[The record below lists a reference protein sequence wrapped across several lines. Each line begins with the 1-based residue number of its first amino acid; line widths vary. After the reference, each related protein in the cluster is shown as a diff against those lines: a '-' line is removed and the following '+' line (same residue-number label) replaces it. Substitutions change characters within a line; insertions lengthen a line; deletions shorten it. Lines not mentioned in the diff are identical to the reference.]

1 MPLQVNKKMIEGKED
16 EPFLLHCMPV
26 HVNYEM
32 AEDVLPDVHEKN
44 IMYDQ
49 AENRMWA
56 QMGLLVWLD
65 RHAN

>member
-1 MPLQVNKKMIEGKED
+1 MN
-16 EPFLLHCMPV
+16 
-26 HVNYEM
+26 
-32 AEDVLPDVHEKN
+32 EDVLPENYENN

-65 RHAN
+65 RNGQ